1 MDYYFENPNGDTN
14 ENISFSQIKKAIS
27 ALKEIND
34 EHSAFWVGDKEGIA
48 VIEIHKSLKLFI
60 FIEAQEAQFDIQ
72 LKNEKEAEE
81 IFKLFLSGK
90 LNSILKIINEK
101 KKNL

>member
-27 ALKEIND
+27 NLKEIND
-34 EHSAFWVGDKEGIA
+34 EHSAFWVGDNEGIA
-48 VIEIHKSLKLFI
+48 VIEVHKSLKLFI
-60 FIEAQEAQFDIQ
+60 FIEAQETQFEIQ
-72 LKNEKEAEE
+72 LENEKEAEG

-90 LNSILKIINEK
+90 LDSIIKIINEK
-101 KKNL
+101 K